1 MRRRSFKRPQAQRGL
16 AMVELV
22 ITLPLL
28 LLLLCAIGEFGRLL
42 FQYNSLMQASRDA
55 GRFVAGQA
63 WNATLGQLDLNTT
76 LQTQAKN
83 VAVYGT
89 PANNGTPAV
98 PNLTTGDVTVTAS
111 GTQHV
116 QVSITYTFQPVIGSG
131 LPAFFGNSVPLGID
145 LTSTVVMRA
154 L

>member
-1 MRRRSFKRPQAQRGL
+1 MGRREFKRPQAQRGL

-63 WNATLGQLDLNTT
+63 WNATLGQLDLNNT

-89 PANNGTPAV
+89 PTSSGTPAV
-98 PNLTTGDVTVTAS
+98 PNLTTGDVTVAAV
-111 GTQHV
+111 GTDHV
-116 QVSITYTFQPVIGSG
+116 RVSITYTFQPVIGSA
-131 LPAFFGNSVPLGID
+131 LPAFYGNSVPLGIA